1 MFFEECAK
9 AWVLIVMF
17 TLIWT
22 TISVGNACTNI
33 APLFLRNF
41 VKYCAKLFMW
51 VAPLKSQKDF
61 TTTIILMCFPPPPN
75 TRFKKPYC
83 WILRDPREWGIKVH
97 IWSPGYAIPVGA
109 SVWLKMELTF
119 TNEDIECVEH
129 FHFSEDTEK
138 IRRER
143 MCRELFKHT
152 FVVGKRFFPAAKNQ
166 RYGTMLGMERL
177 NRDGFVQC

>member
-1 MFFEECAK
+1 M
-9 AWVLIVMF
+9 
-17 TLIWT
+17 
-22 TISVGNACTNI
+22 
-33 APLFLRNF
+33 
-41 VKYCAKLFMW
+41 
-51 VAPLKSQKDF
+51 
-61 TTTIILMCFPPPPN
+61 
-75 TRFKKPYC
+75 
-83 WILRDPREWGIKVH
+83 
-97 IWSPGYAIPVGA
+97 GA

-177 NRDGFVQC
+177 NRDGFAQC